1 MVSRLAP
8 VNTSAMKINKIK
20 RWLAPLRHTPLHPQ
34 WLIRDTLTAADLRPL
49 QGLTLDIGCAAG
61 QIRQQLPED
70 AQYIGLDYPD
80 TAINWYQ
87 TRPDLFGDAQAL
99 PLANASVDSGLMLH
113 VLEHLHRP
121 QQALIEAARVLKPG
135 GQLLV
140 EVPFLYPL
148 HDAPL
153 DFHRWSRFGLQQ
165 DLELAGFEIIHSRA
179 IGHAS
184 ATAAL
189 LFNLAIGRLSL
200 DWLQRRS
207 PWLLVAPM
215 LWLLIPLFNLTG
227 RILAPRYDNEDFM
240 PHRVRV
246 LCRKPT

>member
-1 MVSRLAP
+1 MQ
-8 VNTSAMKINKIK
+8 INVIK
-20 RWLAPLRHTPLHPQ
+20 KWLAPLRHTPLHPQ
-34 WLIRDTLTAADLRPL
+34 WLIRDPLAEADLQSL
-49 QGLTLDIGCAAG
+49 QGLTVDIGCAAG
-61 QIRQQLPED
+61 QIRELLPKG

-87 TRPDLFGDAQAL
+87 TCPDLFGDAQAL
-99 PLANASVDSGLMLH
+99 PLADASVDNGLMLH

-121 QQALIEAARVLKPG
+121 QLALAEIARAIKPG
-135 GQLLV
+135 GHLLV

-165 DLELAGFEIIHSRA
+165 DLQLAGFEIIHSRA
-179 IGHAS
+179 IGNAS

-200 DWLQRRS
+200 DWLKRRS
-207 PWLLVAPM
+207 PWLLVAPL
-215 LWLLIPLFNLTG
+215 LWTLIPLLNLIG
-227 RILAPRYDNEDFM
+227 RALAPLYANEDFM